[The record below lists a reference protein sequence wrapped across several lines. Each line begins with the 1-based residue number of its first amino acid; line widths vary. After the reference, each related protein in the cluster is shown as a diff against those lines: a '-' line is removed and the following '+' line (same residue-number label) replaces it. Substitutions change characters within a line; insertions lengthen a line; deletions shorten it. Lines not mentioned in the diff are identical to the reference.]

1 MAIKTWAEL
10 ADDELVAH
18 AEVADAVD
26 NGDLLWSENEP
37 ILADGYCYT
46 RDDFETYLLH
56 SDMSASG
63 IESGECMSKSEME
76 TYRVLAPAV
85 TASSADS
92 EWVVEDSTWRGR
104 AVFSVNTATQS
115 VLVEHSL
122 NGGSYTSD
130 GTINVTPGSG
140 GNSTGWVNAD
150 AGFTMSIRITPYAG
164 QNGTGDA
171 GTPDVVNVP
180 EPT

>member
-10 ADDELVAH
+10 SDDELVAH

-26 NGDLLWSENEP
+26 NGELLWSENEP
-37 ILADGYCYT
+37 IMAAGYCYT

-63 IESGECMSKSEME
+63 IAPGECMSKAEME
-76 TYRVLAPAV
+76 AYRVLAPAV
-85 TASSADS
+85 TAASADS
-92 EWVVEDSTWRGR
+92 EWVVENDSWRGR
-104 AVFSVNTATQS
+104 VVFSVNTATAS

-122 NGGSYTSD
+122 NEGSYISD
-130 GTINVTPGSG
+130 GTMNVTPGSG
-140 GNSTGWVNAD
+140 GNLTDWVNAD

-171 GTPDVVNVP
+171 GTPVIVNVP
-180 EPT
+180 EPV